1 MRVFSFWELCENC
14 EIRIPGRTFFCSEN
28 FKVPKTLPKV
38 NGKIKKRTFQN
49 AKTLLKMNGK
59 IKKNTSKHENTIKNE
74 WKK

>member
-1 MRVFSFWELCENC
+1 M
-14 EIRIPGRTFFCSEN
+14 
-28 FKVPKTLPKV
+28 